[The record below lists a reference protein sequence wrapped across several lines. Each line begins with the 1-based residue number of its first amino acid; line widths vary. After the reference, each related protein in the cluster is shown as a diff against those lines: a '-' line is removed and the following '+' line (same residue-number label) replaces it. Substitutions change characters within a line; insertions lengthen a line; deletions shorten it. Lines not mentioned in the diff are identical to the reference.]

1 MKIKSYIILIA
12 SLMLIVVPLAFAGH
26 HYHGCGHGKGG
37 MSWNMSDKDSN
48 SDGMLSFEEF
58 TAPQMEMM
66 RAGFDMIDTNKD
78 GKISGDEWNT
88 FLKVH
93 GVSPKA

>member
-1 MKIKSYIILIA
+1 MKTKTYIVLIA
-12 SLMLIVVPLAFAGH
+12 SLMVIAVPLTFASH
-26 HYHGCGHGKGG
+26 HYHGYGHGGG
-37 MSWNMSDKDSN
+37 MSWNMSDRDSD
-48 SDGMLSFEEF
+48 SDGALSFEEF

-93 GVSPKA
+93 GVSPKE

>member
-1 MKIKSYIILIA
+1 MNITNKILLVAFILA
-12 SLMLIVVPLAFAGH
+12 VAVPLAFAGH
-26 HYHGCGHGKGG
+26 HYHGYGHGKD

-48 SDGMLSFEEF
+48 GDGTLSFEEF
-58 TAPQMEMM
+58 SAKQMDML
-66 RAGFDMIDTNKD
+66 RAGFDMIDTDKD
-78 GKISGDEWNT
+78 GKISVDEWNT